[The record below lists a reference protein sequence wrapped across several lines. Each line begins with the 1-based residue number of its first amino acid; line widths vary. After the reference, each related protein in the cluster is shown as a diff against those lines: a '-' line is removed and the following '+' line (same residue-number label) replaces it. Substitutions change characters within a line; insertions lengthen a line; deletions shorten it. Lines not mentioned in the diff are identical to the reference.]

1 MLLFASGPR
10 HYNGPVRTTTLAR
23 LLLPALLAG
32 AFGCSRPAAEAPR
45 PNFVVLIADDMNWDD
60 NGPYGHPSIRTPNLD
75 RLARE
80 GMLFRNAFL
89 TASSCS
95 PSRSSIITG
104 RYPHN
109 TGAEQLHWPLPP
121 SQVTFVEKLKEAGY
135 WTAAAGKWHLGD
147 AVKDRFDLVVEA
159 DPSGFQLPTAQ
170 QGSAEKPAMVAN
182 DASGSSD
189 WIPVMRKRP
198 TDKPFFLW
206 LASLDPHRD
215 YRHGIIDPPHQPED
229 VRLPPHL
236 PDTPEGREDLAL
248 YYDEI
253 TRFDDYVGKVL
264 DELEKQGV
272 AENTLVLFF
281 SDNGRPFPRDKTTL
295 YDGGIKTPWIVRW
308 PGNVAAASVT
318 DSIVSA
324 VDIAPT
330 VLEFAGLPAA
340 PTFEGTSFAPI
351 LSDPAQSIREYAFA
365 EKHWHDYED
374 HVRAV
379 RSKDYKYIR
388 NDYTD
393 LANTPGADA
402 VRSMTYRAMQ
412 RLYKEGKL
420 TEAQKAPFLTP
431 RPAEELYEMNSDPF
445 ELKNLAGDPGHKE
458 TLEKFREVL
467 AEWTKE
473 TGDYIPSKRTP
484 DEFDRDTG
492 EPTDARVRPRP
503 SKMDMFGTNGK
514 Y

>member
-1 MLLFASGPR
+1 
-10 HYNGPVRTTTLAR
+10 VRNSFRAKLI
-23 LLLPALLAG
+23 LLLLLLLVLLAG
-32 AFGCSRPAAEAPR
+32 AFGCSQSEPAAP

-95 PSRSSIITG
+95 PSRSSVITG

-109 TGAEQLHWPLPP
+109 TGAEQLHWPLPAD
-121 SQVTFVEKLKEAGY
+121 QVTFVEKLKEAGY

-159 DPSGFQLPTAQ
+159 DPSGFQLPAAKD
-170 QGSAEKPAMVAN
+170 GAAAKPVMVAN

-198 TDKPFFLW
+198 DGKPFFLW

-215 YRHGIIDPPHQPED
+215 YRHGIVNPPHQPED

-236 PDTPEGREDLAL
+236 PDTPEVREDLAL

-253 TRFDDYVGKVL
+253 ARFDDYVGRVL

-272 AENTLVLFF
+272 ADNTFVLVF

-295 YDGGIKTPWIVRW
+295 YDGGIKTPWIIRW
-308 PGNVAAASVT
+308 PEVVAPRSVS
-318 DSIVSA
+318 DSVVSS
-324 VDIAPT
+324 VDLAPT
-330 VLEFAGLPAA
+330 VLELAGLTAA
-340 PTFEGTSFAPI
+340 PTMEGRSFAPI
-351 LSDPAQSIREYAFA
+351 LRDAAQTIREYAFA

-374 HVRAV
+374 HARAV
-379 RSKDYKYIR
+379 RSKDFKYIR
-388 NDYTD
+388 NDYPD
-393 LANTPGADA
+393 LPNTPGADA
-402 VRSMTYRAMQ
+402 VRSMTFRAMQ
-412 RLYKEGKL
+412 RLQAAGEL
-420 TEAQKAPFLTP
+420 TAAQQAPFTTP
-431 RPAEELYEMNSDPF
+431 RPNEELYDVRSDPF
-445 ELKNLAGDPGHKE
+445 ELHNLAGDPAHEK
-458 TLEKFREVL
+458 TLQQFRQEL
-467 AEWTKE
+467 AAWSKR
-473 TGDYIPSKRTP
+473 TGDFMPSKRTP
-484 DEFDRDTG
+484 DEFDRTTG
-492 EPTDARVRPRP
+492 EPNAARIRPRP
-503 SKMDMFGTNGK
+503 SRVEMFGTNGV